1 MLSQHA
7 QPPKTRCFPLCHLQ
21 LCNISPADLTR
32 WAPWQQCM
40 ECTCCHQHP
49 LLQTSQ
55 CFPLVFGH
63 PAVFAQNW
71 GSFPSRVLW
80 NKPSEHCVPNG
91 NIRRGNSMQ
100 EANYQPSSRFLSVF
114 LALRLF
120 CCPRLCIRH
129 SPHGSLIYWQVQGPK
144 GAPHHKAK
152 HVLSSLHVPAGRWVS
167 ALHII
172 YFL

>member
-1 MLSQHA
+1 MAAMHGVYLLPPAPSPPDLSVL
-7 QPPKTRCFPLCHLQ
+7 PPGIWSSSCVCSELGELSIQSPLEQAIRAL
-21 LCNISPADLTR
+21 
-32 WAPWQQCM
+32 
-40 ECTCCHQHP
+40 
-49 LLQTSQ
+49 
-55 CFPLVFGH
+55 
-63 PAVFAQNW
+63 
-71 GSFPSRVLW
+71 
-80 NKPSEHCVPNG
+80 VPNG

-100 EANYQPSSRFLSVF
+100 EANYQPSSRSLSVF

-120 CCPRLCIRH
+120 CCSRLCIRH